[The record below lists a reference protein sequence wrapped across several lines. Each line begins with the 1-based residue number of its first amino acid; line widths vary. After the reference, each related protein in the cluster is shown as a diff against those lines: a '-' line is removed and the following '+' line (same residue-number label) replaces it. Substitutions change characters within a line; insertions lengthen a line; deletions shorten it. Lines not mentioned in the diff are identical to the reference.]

1 MRLLPRPTAIMLF
14 MRTRGLAPRSPAW
27 RAGGLLLTHARMRH
41 PRVARGPTTW
51 RVVVLLL
58 HQCRACRLP
67 DSNRDRRVEDPT
79 CLPLHHSGVPPAGF
93 EPAADRRKPSMFAV
107 TRPRCQEDPA
117 CLGNVRR
124 VDARRRRRGAGRLVP
139 PEPRPGGGARGG

>member
-58 HQCRACRLP
+58 HQCRVAAAGTRTGIVGLRTRHVCRCTTAACRQP
-67 DSNRDRRVEDPT
+67 DSNRQPMIETHR
-79 CLPLHHSGVPPAGF
+79 CLPLHHGGEGVEF
-93 EPAADRRKPSMFAV
+93 RR
-107 TRPRCQEDPA
+107 D
-117 CLGNVRR
+117 
-124 VDARRRRRGAGRLVP
+124 
-139 PEPRPGGGARGG
+139 